1 MARLLSNCVHDRRLA
16 LILTLRWR
24 LQERTLTQW
33 RGESVD
39 TWPAAPAHLDALHAS
54 RVGHLEK
61 VAEPDELIFVYL
73 HLLVHL
79 VELCILNVLL
89 GLGEVLVFPVH
100 LVLELL
106 DLLLEGHDKECFSL
120 IALGCLD
127 NWCQCARVC
136 CIFLSVLDELILL
149 KKVFNGSLLAAVFI
163 LEDPDL
169 RLQLHVL
176 LSVRV
181 SRLLVLDDL
190 HLELFGEF
198 GLLGA
203 RRCNVALTVE

>member
-1 MARLLSNCVHDRRLA
+1 M
-16 LILTLRWR
+16 TLRR
-24 LQERTLTQW
+24 RIQERTLTQW
-33 RGESVD
+33 RRKSVD
-39 TWPAAPAHLDALHAS
+39 TRPATYDSIDALHVS
-54 RVGHLEK
+54 RVSHLEE
-61 VAEPDELIFVYL
+61 VAKPDELIFVYL

-79 VELCILNVLL
+79 VELRILNVLL
-89 GLGEVLVFPVH
+89 GLGKVLVFPIH

-127 NWCQCARVC
+127 NRCQCARVC
-136 CIFLSVLDELILL
+136 CIFLSVLYELILL
-149 KKVFNGSLLAAVFI
+149 KKVFDGSLLAAVFI

-181 SRLLVLDDL
+181 SRLLVLNDL
-190 HLELFGEF
+190 HLELLGEF

>member
-1 MARLLSNCVHDRRLA
+1 M
-16 LILTLRWR
+16 
-24 LQERTLTQW
+24 
-33 RGESVD
+33 
-39 TWPAAPAHLDALHAS
+39 
-54 RVGHLEK
+54 
-61 VAEPDELIFVYL
+61 
-73 HLLVHL
+73 
-79 VELCILNVLL
+79 
-89 GLGEVLVFPVH
+89 
-100 LVLELL
+100 
-106 DLLLEGHDKECFSL
+106 

-127 NWCQCARVC
+127 NRCKSARVC

-149 KKVFNGSLLAAVFI
+149 KKVFDGSLLAAVFI

-176 LSVRV
+176 LSVGV